1 LAIAKKIAV
10 YGASYIALAAK
21 RKSMLVTEDE
31 EFSRK
36 S

>member
-1 LAIAKKIAV
+1 MAV
-10 YGASYIALAAK
+10 YGASYIALVAK

-31 EFSRK
+31 ELLRK